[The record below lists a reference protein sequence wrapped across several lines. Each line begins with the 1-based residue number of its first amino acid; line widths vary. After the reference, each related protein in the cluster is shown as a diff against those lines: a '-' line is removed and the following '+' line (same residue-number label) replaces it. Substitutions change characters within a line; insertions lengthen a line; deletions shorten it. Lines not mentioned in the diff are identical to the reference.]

1 MCISYC
7 CWTIIFQNLR
17 IAKKKFSFSF
27 IRWKKLFFVVKF
39 EFQIFLCELEENLQW
54 GLIPCKLMGFG
65 WNIVSSRN
73 LNILPRKISIRNPLI
88 NGNIIKM
95 PIEKCYLSQK
105 IKNRIYPIN
114 KRRKTEDHR
123 NDIWY
128 RDIYLKIQYSDID
141 IPVKLFAV
149 YFICNFLFV
158 IMSFLP

>member
-1 MCISYC
+1 
-7 CWTIIFQNLR
+7 
-17 IAKKKFSFSF
+17 
-27 IRWKKLFFVVKF
+27 
-39 EFQIFLCELEENLQW
+39 
-54 GLIPCKLMGFG
+54 MGFG

-123 NDIWY
+123 NDI
-128 RDIYLKIQYSDID
+128 
-141 IPVKLFAV
+141 
-149 YFICNFLFV
+149 
-158 IMSFLP
+158 